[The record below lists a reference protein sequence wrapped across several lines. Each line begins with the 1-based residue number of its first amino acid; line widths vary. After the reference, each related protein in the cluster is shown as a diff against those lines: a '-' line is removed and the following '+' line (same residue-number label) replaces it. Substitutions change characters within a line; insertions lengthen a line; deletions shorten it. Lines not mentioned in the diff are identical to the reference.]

1 MRIVQEL
8 QKLDFIRDYQLEADR
23 CYFSTNKEVP
33 LEHVMACDPM
43 YEYIPLPFIPRNESG
58 CLDAAK
64 LEGMGYISSRTY
76 TELQQRFIEAGIQA
90 EMAIAYDN
98 MEQGIAFDERIP
110 AKPIRAE
117 EEQTKGERPAIA
129 SNGLLVQ
136 DHAIGNLIDLF
147 QQRASSTQ
155 NIIYVDKDGV
165 EEQSYR
171 ELYKEAADLANG
183 LQEYGL
189 TQGDVVIFQLPDNKA
204 FIECFWACLLL
215 GVIPAPLSVLDSYG
229 ANNVHTEKFKHIWRH
244 LSKPYVITTNRLH
257 DEILRMDVDDSEQVK
272 AISIEQLKRKREAP
286 FEPYSWHRDEISLIL
301 FTSGSTGVPKGVTLS
316 QKNMLGRTLGEIQLN
331 GLDRREVDLNWMTL
345 THAAGLIWSHIRDV
359 YLDIQQVQVHTELIL
374 NEPLLWLELAHTY
387 KATITWAPNFAYA
400 LVNNYLKD
408 DVDYGWDL
416 SRLKYM
422 FAGGES
428 NNSKN
433 LRKFLKRLEKYA
445 LPEEAVKP
453 AFGMTE
459 TSSCITYYQDFS
471 YRGSSDEDNLLP
483 VGTPMPGAEIRIV
496 NEQGD
501 LLQEG
506 EIGYVQGKGE
516 SITGGYYQNELANRE
531 SFTAD
536 GYLITG
542 DMGYIRNN
550 NLILTGR
557 QKDIIILNGLNY
569 FVQDIEAAVDDLP
582 EVNASFTAATSV
594 KNRLD
599 GSELVLVFFSP
610 QDESLLTQETK
621 CEQLKELVLLIK
633 NQIREKCLLNPD
645 YVIPI
650 SSQSAERTDIGK
662 KQRKQ
667 YQAKF
672 LNGDFNDILQ
682 KIAVN
687 NTGVI
692 VKKEWLRKELGHKP
706 MGKIYVANATAY
718 ICSVLEKKSVHYCTV
733 EEADDGSEQDVLVD
747 FYFYEEEAVAEI
759 SQQSIQSSLAKA
771 HRYMKGLMGT
781 TKRRTVLFPVK
792 QSMVSRFD
800 QVFRVNHSYLAGM
813 LKTASLENPLLCCR
827 LVDADELD
835 AASIQAEADVSIK
848 DEIVLY
854 REGKRYVP
862 AMKTLKV
869 NERKEPE
876 PIIPQNGLIVVA
888 GGLGGVGLHVCNYLI
903 QTYNSKLL
911 IIGSSDVE
919 AAENS
924 NGYAEL
930 ANQSPSIMYVK
941 ADVTE
946 YEEVL
951 AAIAKAEAAWNM
963 ELAAIF
969 NLTGKLSAV
978 GQGEFFGNMSVHA
991 LENETLE
998 NLMAASAVK
1007 LLGTHNLEKIR
1018 RQKKHAVMIVFSS
1031 LTAQFG
1037 GRGMGAYALAN
1048 TFQDNYCEY
1057 LRNCGEAV
1065 WCTSWSMWRQ
1075 TGLNAYGE
1083 SGSAVF
1089 GGFQELQA
1097 AHGIYYLDY
1106 ILQHHI
1112 HSSYVGINRDS
1123 MKMKCRIVDPY
1134 YMKLLILVQ
1143 DEGDRN
1149 KVRNIVYE
1157 LDPQLA
1163 ARLVCS
1169 IRKGSFVSN
1178 TNLTVQQQKLIAI
1191 WERVLNITG
1200 VSMTD
1205 NIFDVGGNSLTIFQL
1220 VQHIADE
1227 FQVDIKPIDLMTYPN
1242 IYELSA
1248 YLSGHCTPN
1257 DITEINDRT
1266 SKNRDRLQQKHA
1278 LRKNRRG

>member
-8 QKLDFIRDYQLEADR
+8 QKLDFIRDFYLEADR
-23 CYFSTNKEVP
+23 CYFSTNKEMP
-33 LEHVMACDPM
+33 LEQVMACDPM
-43 YEYIPLPFIPRNESG
+43 YEYIQLPFIPRNESG

-64 LEGMGYISSRTY
+64 LEGMGYVSSRTY
-76 TELQQRFIEAGIQA
+76 TELKKRFIEAGIQA

-110 AKPIRAE
+110 AKPFRAE
-117 EEQTKGERPAIA
+117 EEQTKGERPAVA
-129 SNGLLVQ
+129 SNGLMIQ
-136 DHAIGNLIDLF
+136 DHAIRNLIDLF
-147 QQRASSTQ
+147 QQRSSSTGK
-155 NIIYVDKDGV
+155 IIYVDKDGAV
-165 EEQSYR
+165 EQSYR
-171 ELYKEAADLANG
+171 ELYQEAADLANG
-183 LQEYGL
+183 LREYGFA
-189 TQGDVVIFQLPDNKA
+189 QGDIVIFQLPDNKA
-204 FIECFWACLLL
+204 FIECFWACMLL
-215 GVIPAPLSVLDSYG
+215 GVIPAPLSVLDSY
-229 ANNVHTEKFKHIWRH
+229 AVNNVHTEKFKHIWRH
-244 LSKPYVITTNRLH
+244 LNKPYVITTNRLH
-257 DEILRMDVDDSEQVK
+257 DEISRLDMDDSEQVK
-272 AISIEQLKRKREAP
+272 AISIEQMERKRETS
-286 FEPYSWHRDEISLIL
+286 FEPYPWNRDEISLIL

-316 QKNMLGRTLGEIQLN
+316 QKNMLGRTLGEIQMHGLN
-331 GLDRREVDLNWMTL
+331 RREVDLNWMTL

-359 YLDIQQVQVHTELIL
+359 YLDITQVQVHTELIL
-374 NEPLLWLELAHTY
+374 NDPLLWLELAHTY
-387 KATITWAPNFAYA
+387 KATTTWAPNFAYA

-416 SRLKYM
+416 SRLKYI
-422 FAGGES
+422 FAGGEA

-445 LPEEAVKP
+445 LPEKALKP

-471 YRGSSDEDNLLP
+471 YRSSSDEDKLLP
-483 VGTPMPGAEIRIV
+483 VGTPMPGVELRIV
-496 NEQGD
+496 NEYGD

-516 SITGGYYQNELANRE
+516 PITAGYYRNELANRE

-582 EVNASFTAATSV
+582 EVNASYTAATSI
-594 KNRLD
+594 KSKQD

-621 CEQLKELVLLIK
+621 GEQLKELVLLVK

-672 LNGDFNDILQ
+672 LNGEFNDILQ
-682 KIAVN
+682 KIAVS
-687 NTGVI
+687 NTGAI
-692 VKKEWLRKELGHKP
+692 LKKEWVRKELRHNP
-706 MGKIYVANATAY
+706 MGKIYAANATSH
-718 ICSVLEKKSVHYCTV
+718 ICSVLEQKEVPYCTV
-733 EEADDGSEQDVLVD
+733 VEAGDGSEHDVLVD

-759 SQQSIQSSLAKA
+759 SQQSIQFSLAKA
-771 HRYMKGLMGT
+771 HRYFKGLMGT

-792 QSMVSRFD
+792 QSMVSRSD
-800 QVFRVNHSYLAGM
+800 QAFRVNHSYLAGM

-827 LVDADELD
+827 LVDVDELS

-862 AMKTLKV
+862 AMKTVKV
-869 NERKEPE
+869 DERKEPV
-876 PIIPQNGLIVVA
+876 IPQNGLILVA

-903 QTYNSKLL
+903 RTYNSKLL

-924 NGYAEL
+924 SSYAEL
-930 ANQSPSIMYVK
+930 ASHSPSIMYAK
-941 ADVTE
+941 ADVTD

-951 AAIAKAEAAWNM
+951 AAVGKAEAAWNM

-978 GQGEFFGNMSVHA
+978 EQDEFFANMYVHA
-991 LENETLE
+991 LENETLD
-998 NLMAASAVK
+998 NLMAAAAVK

-1048 TFQDNYCEY
+1048 AFQDNYCEY

-1065 WCTSWSMWRQ
+1065 WCTSWSMWHQ

-1097 AHGIYYLDY
+1097 VHGIYFLDY

-1112 HSSYVGINRDS
+1112 HSSYVGINRES
-1123 MKMKCRIVDPY
+1123 KKMKCSIVDPY
-1134 YMKLLILVQ
+1134 HMKLLIQVQ

-1149 KVRNIVYE
+1149 KVRNIVHE

-1163 ARLVCS
+1163 AHLVCS
-1169 IRKGSFVSN
+1169 IRKRSLVLN
-1178 TNLTVQQQKLIAI
+1178 TDLTDQQQKLIAI

-1200 VSMTD
+1200 VGVTD

-1242 IYELSA
+1242 IYELSV
-1248 YLSGHCTPN
+1248 YLSGQCSSN
-1257 DITEINDRT
+1257 DITDINDRT
-1266 SKNRDRLQQKHA
+1266 SRHRDRLQQKRA